1 MCLISY
7 RSEPLTAKEDI
18 PCYKVLQ
25 RLDDNCYVSPFRNM
39 PYKINSVNYPET
51 VFSESD
57 IKEYYLYDYCYN
69 IGNGFL
75 HCYRSCGVALSYY
88 NFKQQISYLLYLF
101 ECYIPKG
108 AKYFINRNG
117 TEICADKLF
126 VKDIKSSI

>member
-7 RSEPLTAKEDI
+7 ISEPLVAKEDI
-18 PCYKVLQ
+18 VCYKVLHH
-25 RLDDNCYVSPFRNM
+25 LGDNCYVSPFRNM

-57 IKEYYLYDYCYN
+57 IKLTELYCYS

-75 HCYRSCGVALSYY
+75 HCYRSCGVPLSYY
-88 NFKQQISYLLYLF
+88 DFKQQISCPLYLF

-117 TEICADKLF
+117 TEVCADKLF
-126 VKDIKSSI
+126 VKDIKQKID